1 MAATMV
7 AGGAMSAQA
16 ANTFYTWELS
26 GLTFGPVVPYDYYA
40 QNGWD
45 NEAIV
50 TAPPSN
56 GGLSGPPDNG
66 QASGTMVLKYNG
78 STWSL
83 SSVSITTTEGTTEGL
98 TGASYFSTNQNSIN
112 GQFDSMALTSE
123 DGNYT
128 FELSWSPNQMTQG
141 LALNKVVGLY
151 DVGSYESQIW
161 TSSDNLPCSEDDS
174 PGCLTFYTR
183 ANGTYIPEVAD
194 VQGDGMP
201 GAWKLAS
208 IHSDTAVPEP
218 ASMALLGTG
227 LLGFFAA
234 RRRRAA

>member
-16 ANTFYTWELS
+16 ANTFYTWQLS
-26 GLTFGPVVPYDYYA
+26 GLTFGPVIPYDYYA
-40 QNGWD
+40 ANGWD

-50 TAPPSN
+50 
-56 GGLSGPPDNG
+56 SGPDNG
-66 QASGTMVLKYNG
+66 QATGTMVLKYNG
-78 STWSL
+78 SAWSL

-98 TGASYFSTNQNSIN
+98 TGASYFSTNPNSIN
-112 GQFDSMALTSE
+112 SQFDSMALVSG
-123 DGNYT
+123 DGNYS
-128 FELSWSPNQMTQG
+128 FELSWSPNQLTQS

-151 DVGSYESQIW
+151 DVSSYESQIW
-161 TSSDNLPCSEDDS
+161 TSSDDLPCSEEQYD
-174 PGCLTFYTR
+174 GCLTFYTR
-183 ANGTYIPEVAD
+183 ANGTYVPEVSD
-194 VQGDGMP
+194 VQGEGLP
-201 GAWKLAS
+201 GAWTLTA
-208 IHSDTAVPEP
+208 INSDTPVPEP